1 MDRDHA
7 LWVLNGNQITLGAVR
22 CSPTTPPKLQ
32 SECDTMKRIFFLAAT
47 VLTALS
53 PLIAFAVTVQNNLAI
68 TVTPPAGGSS
78 VLPADRDASANW
90 KMAGMRSVGG
100 IPNRT
105 PVCASLSPQ
114 GGGADDTSAIN
125 AAINACPVGQVVSLT
140 AGTPIPINPLS
151 STHPILSTRPRK
163 ADRLNA
169 SARRLQALPAHR
181 CGKAFLI
188 FRSLLTNAPH

>member
-1 MDRDHA
+1 
-7 LWVLNGNQITLGAVR
+7 
-22 CSPTTPPKLQ
+22 
-32 SECDTMKRIFFLAAT
+32 MKRIFFLAAT

-90 KMAGMRSVGG
+90 KMAGMLSVGG

-105 PVCASLSPQ
+105 PVYASLSPK

-125 AAINACPVGQVVSLT
+125 AAINACPVGQAVSLT
-140 AGTPIPINPLS
+140 AGTPYPDQS
-151 STHPILSTRPRK
+151 S
-163 ADRLNA
+163 
-169 SARRLQALPAHR
+169 
-181 CGKAFLI
+181 I
-188 FRSLLTNAPH
+188 FYSPDSVHTA